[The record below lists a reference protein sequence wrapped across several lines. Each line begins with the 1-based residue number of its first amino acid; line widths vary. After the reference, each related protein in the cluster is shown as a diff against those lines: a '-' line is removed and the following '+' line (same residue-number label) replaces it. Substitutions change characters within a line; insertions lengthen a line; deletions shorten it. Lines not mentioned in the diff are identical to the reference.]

1 MSREVFMQIIRRL
14 ITIVVLA
21 GVLTGCA
28 SEIAKPVGL
37 DVALRGVEEDMKA
50 ASAVSLHDILSR
62 DAIQEDEFKKAI
74 LQEEIGTLLR
84 HSA

>member
-1 MSREVFMQIIRRL
+1 
-14 ITIVVLA
+14 
-21 GVLTGCA
+21 
-28 SEIAKPVGL
+28 
-37 DVALRGVEEDMKA
+37 MKA